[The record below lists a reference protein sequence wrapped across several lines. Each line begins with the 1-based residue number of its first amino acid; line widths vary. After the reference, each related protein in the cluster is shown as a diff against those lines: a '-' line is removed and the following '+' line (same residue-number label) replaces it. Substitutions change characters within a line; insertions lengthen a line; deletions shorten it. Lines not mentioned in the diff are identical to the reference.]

1 MFSPRMKSTSSRGL
15 KGVSVDH
22 TDKNIIIP
30 YLDVNKKNLLNR
42 GESLFSGMKSLL
54 VYKKCVEL
62 FFFFFFHYI
71 FYSFILFYY

>member
-42 GESLFSGMKSLL
+42 GESLFSGMKS
-54 VYKKCVEL
+54 
-62 FFFFFFHYI
+62 
-71 FYSFILFYY
+71 